1 MPCSN
6 KPKEETW
13 LYRYYNAIESGE
25 IIAGE
30 DMRQELEN
38 LLEDMD
44 SPTYHYDTRAADLR
58 ILFIES
64 ACRLTKSPYYGQP
77 FTLMLWQK
85 AFLEALYSFK
95 TQTLDSGGAWVD
107 RFVEALLLIS
117 RKNGKTETVGAL
129 AFAEMLLGQP
139 GADIVC
145 SGTDDGTAAIAF
157 DAIDAMRTQFDPE
170 SRDTWRNQRG
180 LKCFATNSHIY
191 RLSDSTRQKEGRNVD
206 FCTLDEVWSLEAN
219 SDIYRIIKQ
228 STSAKNTYKIIALGS
243 EGFVDGGLLDTL
255 RDEYTAIIY
264 GASDG
269 EAARRK
275 LPWLYTQDGEHEVW
289 DTGEDGTSPLWQKSN
304 PSLGTVKKWS
314 YMREQVEEAR
324 ESKAARAYVLA
335 KDFNIKTS
343 SATQWLDAQ
352 MLDHSEALD
361 LEQFRGA
368 LALGGV
374 DLAETTDL
382 CSAKALMMR
391 EGDAHKYIASMYWIP
406 ESKLETTSD
415 IEAGARYREWARDG
429 YMQIVEGNEVDTA
442 IVADWYANLYREH
455 GIRPYIVGYDQRFAK
470 QFLNRMDD
478 IGLDYEMVY
487 QTKYVLSPPMRLVE
501 ADLRDGLIRYGGNPV
516 DNWCLGNVVAK
527 IHDSGMM
534 LPTKPKGQ
542 HGRRI
547 DGALSLIISYEI
559 LRRHRAE
566 LAQGLATR

>member
-6 KPKEETW
+6 KQKEDTW
-13 LYRYYNAIESGE
+13 LCRYYRAIESGE

-44 SPTYHYDTRAADLR
+44 SPAYHYDTRAADLR
-58 ILFIES
+58 ILFIET
-64 ACRLTKSPYYGQP
+64 ACKLTKSPYYGQS
-77 FTLMLWQK
+77 FRLMLWQK

-95 TQTLDSGGAWVD
+95 MQTLDSGGAWVD

-117 RKNGKTETVGAL
+117 RKNGKTEMVGAL
-129 AFAEMLLGQP
+129 GFAEMLLGQP

-145 SGTDDGTAAIAF
+145 SGTDDGTAAVAF

-170 SRDTWRNQRG
+170 NRDTWRNQRG
-180 LKCFATNSHIY
+180 LKCFTTNSHIY

-228 STSAKNTYKIIALGS
+228 STSAKNAYKIIALGS

-289 DTGEDGTSPLWQKSN
+289 DTGEDGISPLWQKSN
-304 PSLGTVKKWS
+304 PSIGTIKKWA

-343 SATQWLDAQ
+343 SATQWLDPQ
-352 MLDHSEALD
+352 TFDNGEPLD

-391 EGDAHKYIASMYWIP
+391 EGDRRKYVASMYWIP
-406 ESKLETTSD
+406 EGKLEVAD
-415 IEAGARYREWARDG
+415 DAEAGAKYKQWARDG
-429 YMQIVEGNEVDTA
+429 LIRIVEGNEVDTA
-442 IVADWYANLYREH
+442 VVADWFVELYQQH
-455 GIRPYIVGYDQRFAK
+455 GIRPYSVGFDQRFAK
-470 QFLNRMDD
+470 QFTSRMDD
-478 IGLDYEMVY
+478 YGLEHEMVY
-487 QTKYVLSPPMRLVE
+487 QSRYVLSPPMRLVE
-501 ADLRDGLIRYGGNPV
+501 ADMRDGLISYGGNEL
-516 DNWCLGNVVAK
+516 DNWCLGNTVAK
-527 IHDSGMM
+527 IHDNGLM
-534 LPTKPKGQ
+534 LPVKMKGQ
-542 HGRRI
+542 PSRRI
-547 DGALSLIISYEI
+547 DGALSLIITYEM